1 MSISVALG
9 ADHAGYELKS
19 GLLSWLTEQGYDVV
33 DVGAFSLDP
42 LDDYPDFSQAV
53 AQAVVS
59 GRAQR
64 GIIVCG
70 SGVGGSIAANK
81 VPGARAS
88 ICHDIY
94 SASQGVEHDDMNVLC
109 LGARVVG
116 EVLARTLVTAFLTA
130 EFIDEEKY
138 RRRLGKVI
146 ALERSALDSNLT
158 PTAGG

>member
-1 MSISVALG
+1 MSMRVALG
-9 ADHAGYELKS
+9 ADHAGYDLK
-19 GLLSWLTEQGYDVV
+19 GALLSWLGERGYDVV

-88 ICHDIY
+88 ICHYTY
-94 SASQGVEHDDMNVLC
+94 SAGQGVEHDDMNVLC

-116 EVLARTLVTAFLTA
+116 EVLARELVTAFLSA
-130 EFIDEEKY
+130 QFLDEEKY
-138 RRRLGKVI
+138 RRRLEKVI
-146 ALERSALDSNLT
+146 ALERGTLSAGVT
-158 PTAGG
+158 PAAGG